1 MHTARRS
8 GGGQTGSGPGR
19 RLALVILLA
28 GLALAFG
35 SPGPAGAQDESEPV
49 VLVTTGN
56 LHLRAAPST
65 ASTIYYT
72 APEGTTVTATAIS
85 PNFRW
90 LRVTYNGQ
98 GGWMARQHLELQS
111 GDVATLPVSSDH
123 VPPAVI
129 APVPVMDLDDV
140 VAEALVDVYLR
151 ADPEVV
157 EDDPETTFEETNI
170 ITYIPAGRTVSAR
183 SITPDGM
190 WVFVQYGPYRGWVR
204 GRYLN
209 VVGGRVPP
217 PFIATVPVDE
227 GGIGFVADST
237 AILPGQCTTL
247 RWAVRGDGSVY
258 YKARS
263 VASQG
268 ARRECPTQTTRYS
281 LTVVR
286 PGYQIEQRFVTVAIT
301 EARVDFRTTAEVIPL
316 GQCVTLTWETQAIDR
331 VYYNGE
337 PAPVAVNG
345 SREECPRQTTTYRL
359 RAVTLTGQTIDR
371 ELTVSVYSG
380 PQPGQQVIVS
390 FYAVPALISPGQ
402 CTDVTWN
409 TSGAVQIYYQ
419 GQPVGPSGARHEC
432 PLATTTYVL
441 RVFTIDNRTLEYL
454 AMVTVQ

>member
-1 MHTARRS
+1 MHTVVNFRGRQT
-8 GGGQTGSGPGR
+8 GGGLW
-19 RLALVILLA
+19 RLALLIVLLA
-28 GLALAFG
+28 GLALG
-35 SPGPAGAQDESEPV
+35 GAEAITAQEENAPV
-49 VLVTTGN
+49 VLVTTTN

-72 APEGTTVTATAIS
+72 APQGTTVTATAIS
-85 PNFRW
+85 PNRRC

-98 GGWMARQHLELQS
+98 GGWMAREYLELQS

-129 APVPVMDLDDV
+129 APAPILGPGDV
-140 VAEALVDVYLR
+140 IVEALVDVNLR
-151 ADPEVV
+151 TDPEVV

-170 ITYIPAGRTVSAR
+170 ITYIPAGRRVSAR
-183 SITPDGM
+183 SISADGL
-190 WVFVQYGPYRGWVR
+190 WVFVEYGSYRGWVR

-209 VVGGRVPP
+209 AVGGRVPP
-217 PFIATVPVDE
+217 PFIATVPIDE
-227 GGIGFVADST
+227 SGIGFVADST

-247 RWAVRGDGSVY
+247 RWAVQGDGSVY
-258 YKARS
+258 YKARA

-268 ARRECPTQTTRYS
+268 ARQECPTQTTRYS

-286 PGYQIEQRFVTVAIT
+286 PGYRIEQRFVTVAIT
-301 EARVDFRTTAEVIPL
+301 QARVDFRATAEMIPL
-316 GQCVTLTWETQAIDR
+316 GQCVTLTWETAAIDR

-337 PAPVAVNG
+337 PAPVALNG

-371 ELTVSVYSG
+371 ELTISVYSG

-390 FYAVPALISPGQ
+390 FYANPPLLYAGQ
-402 CTDVTWN
+402 CTDLTWN

-419 GQPVGPSGARHEC
+419 GQPVGPNGTRQEC

-441 RVFTIDNRTLEYL
+441 RVYTIDNRTLEYQ